1 MDTQVD
7 DISNAELE
15 AHMKDTNTCFLSNA
29 RPRLNR
35 QLVSRLCSIV
45 FCLGFFPLFQVHA
58 ADELVANAI
67 NAVGDFTVFR
77 TDGIQEQLQGKGS
90 LPLYE
95 GDRVKT
101 GSGSQA
107 LMEFTNGIQVALNE
121 HTDFL
126 ILSRWENDK
135 GFTRILR
142 LATGEVWVKTMG
154 GPKPLEIETPV
165 ATAAVKQTEFDIKV
179 QPDGQTTLTVVE
191 GIVEFGTAFGTCPI
205 KTSTISYGTRGKKC
219 TKPAPVEVA
228 PNVAWAQGIRQ

>member
-1 MDTQVD
+1 
-7 DISNAELE
+7 
-15 AHMKDTNTCFLSNA
+15 MKHNSSHFS
-29 RPRLNR
+29 LNPLPHLTR
-35 QLVSRLCSIV
+35 QLLSRMCGMAL
-45 FCLGFFPLFQVHA
+45 CLGFLSISQVHA
-58 ADELVANAI
+58 AEILVGNAI

-77 TDGIQEQLQGKGS
+77 TDGIQEQLEGKGS

-101 GSGSQA
+101 GKGSQG

-121 HTDFL
+121 DTDFL
-126 ILSRWENDK
+126 ILSRWESDK
-135 GFTRILR
+135 GITRILR

-165 ATAAVKQTEFDIKV
+165 ATAAVKSTEFDLKV

-205 KTSTISYGTRGKKC
+205 KTSTISYGNRGKKC
-219 TKPAPVEVA
+219 TKPAPVDVA

>member
-1 MDTQVD
+1 M
-7 DISNAELE
+7 A
-15 AHMKDTNTCFLSNA
+15 M
-29 RPRLNR
+29 
-35 QLVSRLCSIV
+35 
-45 FCLGFFPLFQVHA
+45 CLGFLSISQVHA
-58 ADELVANAI
+58 AEVLVGNAI

-77 TDGIQEQLQGKGS
+77 TDGIQEQLEGKGS

-101 GSGSQA
+101 GKGSQG

-121 HTDFL
+121 DTDLL
-126 ILSRWENDK
+126 ILSRWEESK

-142 LATGEVWVKTMG
+142 LSTGEVWVKTMG

-205 KTSTISYGTRGKKC
+205 KASTISYGNRGKKC
-219 TKPAPVEVA
+219 TKPAPTDVA
-228 PNVAWAQGIRQ
+228 PSVAWSQGIRQ

>member
-1 MDTQVD
+1 
-7 DISNAELE
+7 
-15 AHMKDTNTCFLSNA
+15 MKDTTTFCLPNA
-29 RPRLNR
+29 LPRLTR
-35 QLVSRLCSIV
+35 QLFSGICGMV
-45 FCLGFFPLFQVHA
+45 FCLGFLSVSQVHA
-58 ADELVANAI
+58 ADELAANAM
-67 NAVGDFTVFR
+67 NAIGDFTVFR
-77 TDGIQEQLQGKGS
+77 TDGIQEQLEGKGS

-101 GSGSQA
+101 ASGSQA
-107 LMEFTNGIQVALNE
+107 LLEFTNGIQVALNE
-121 HTDFL
+121 NTDFL
-126 ILSRWENDK
+126 ILSRWENGK

-179 QPDGQTTLTVVE
+179 LPDGQTTLTVVE

-205 KTSTISYGTRGKKC
+205 RTSTISYGNRGKKC

-228 PNVAWAQGIRQ
+228 PNVAWTQGIRQ